1 MQSEVDK
8 AFSQSRKVSQRQG
21 AWTGN
26 LSTLT
31 KDRVNLRL
39 RSPKPL
45 HGSLQTVH
53 TLSPFIDRVSASLV
67 RTQNQRFCNHALRF
81 GSNSKVRTG
90 KTLKSGEPRSQNNGT
105 KWVRF
110 WNQFQKHRRTVLFLI
125 SETNNEL
132 NPLCKTKVCTVWRT
146 PWFPPRGDPPT
157 EVSKPYKLS
166 PFTKRVSAR

>member
-53 TLSPFIDRVSASLV
+53 TLSPFTDRVSASLV

-81 GSNSKVRTG
+81 GTNSKVRT
-90 KTLKSGEPRSQNNGT
+90 T
-105 KWVRF
+105 KNVE
-110 WNQFQKHRRTVLFLI
+110 I
-125 SETNNEL
+125 
-132 NPLCKTKVCTVWRT
+132 WRT
-146 PWFPPRGDPPT
+146 QILEQWYQVGPILEPIPKTQTNGSFFD
-157 EVSKPYKLS
+157 
-166 PFTKRVSAR
+166 F